1 MDRELENFVDQ
12 ALEGQVYRNGIS
24 FAPGIIRRLATFF
37 RRS

>member
-1 MDRELENFVDQ
+1 MDRELEMFVDQ

-24 FAPGIIRRLATFF
+24 FMPSIVRRIATMF

>member
-1 MDRELENFVDQ
+1 MDKELEMFVDQ

-24 FAPGIIRRLATFF
+24 FMPGFVRRIASMF

>member
-1 MDRELENFVDQ
+1 MDKELEVFVEQ

-24 FAPGIIRRLATFF
+24 FMPSFVRRVATMF

>member
-1 MDRELENFVDQ
+1 MDRELEAYVDQ

-24 FAPGIIRRLATFF
+24 FMPSFVRRIASML

>member
-1 MDRELENFVDQ
+1 MDRELEMFVDQ

-24 FAPGIIRRLATFF
+24 LMPTFVRKIASVF

>member
-1 MDRELENFVDQ
+1 MDRELEMFVDQ

-24 FAPGIIRRLATFF
+24 FMPSFVRRIVSVF

>member
-1 MDRELENFVDQ
+1 MDRELEMFVDQ

-24 FAPGIIRRLATFF
+24 FTPGIVRRIASIF

>member
-1 MDRELENFVDQ
+1 MDRDLEACVAQ

-24 FAPGIIRRLATFF
+24 FMPGFVRRIASML

>member
-1 MDRELENFVDQ
+1 MDKELEMFVEQ

-24 FAPGIIRRLATFF
+24 FMPSFVRRIATMF

>member
-1 MDRELENFVDQ
+1 MDRELEMFVDQ

-24 FAPGIIRRLATFF
+24 FAPGIVRRIASMF

>member
-1 MDRELENFVDQ
+1 MDKELEMFVDQ

-24 FAPGIIRRLATFF
+24 FMPGFVRRIATMF